1 MFSII
6 QPAKRATMNVLETIS
21 AINSRLD
28 IPAVCIFFGVA
39 VLLTIKTN
47 FLQFRGFG
55 KFIAMLKKKA
65 AQRKEKKHQL
75 DSIDSFHALFTA
87 MATTIGMGNMVGPTV
102 AIFAGGPGALFWLVV
117 YIFFA
122 SVTKFVEVCFAIKT
136 RIKTPNGHIIGGP
149 MEYLKLLHP
158 LLAQWYVG
166 VMMFLFVGWSALQ
179 SNTLA
184 AIYAQES
191 VPEWI
196 VGAALAIVVFF
207 VLQGGA
213 QRVGNIASKLVPF
226 MFFLYMTFA
235 FIILFKDL
243 ALLSQAISLI
253 FASIFSVKAATGG
266 FVGATLFT
274 AMRAGVYRGIYISEA
289 GIGTSSIP
297 HAMSD
302 TSKATDQGLLALY
315 SMTADALI
323 STMSGLLVL
332 VTGVWMFGDFRS
344 TLIYEAFKMH
354 SPGVGQLVLL
364 TTVSLFVLTTVI
376 GNSFNGV
383 QTYASITKYRYMQWY
398 IGFTVISIFL
408 GAQINVRLAWEIMD
422 LLLTLVAIPNV
433 IGVLYLAFK
442 KPDVIEI

>member
-1 MFSII
+1 
-6 QPAKRATMNVLETIS
+6 MNVLEIVS
-21 AINSRLD
+21 AINARLD
-28 IPAVCIFFGVA
+28 IPAVFIFFGVA
-39 VLLTIKTN
+39 FILTIKTS

-65 AQRKEKKHQL
+65 AQRKEKKHKL
-75 DSIDSFHALFTA
+75 DTIDSFHALFTA

-117 YIFFA
+117 YMFFA
-122 SVTKFVEVCFAIKT
+122 SVTKFVEVCFAINT

-158 LLAQWYVG
+158 LLAHWYVG
-166 VMMFLFVGWSALQ
+166 VMMFLFMGWSALQ

-184 AIYAQES
+184 AIYAQENI
-191 VPEWI
+191 PEWI
-196 VGAALAIVVFF
+196 VGASLAVIVFF

-235 FIILFKDL
+235 FIILFKDF
-243 ALLSQAISLI
+243 ALLSQAVSLV
-253 FASIFSVKAATGG
+253 FASIFSVRAAAGG
-266 FVGATLFT
+266 FVGATLFA

-297 HAMSD
+297 HAMAD
-302 TSKATDQGLLALY
+302 TPKATDQGLLALY

-323 STMSGLLVL
+323 SIMSGLLVL
-332 VTGVWMFGDFRS
+332 VTGVWMVGDFRS

-354 SPGVGQLVLL
+354 APGVGQAVLL
-364 TTVSLFVLTTVI
+364 MTVSLFVLTTVI

-398 IGFTVISIFL
+398 IGFTVVCIFF

-442 KPDVIEI
+442 KPDVIKV

>member
-1 MFSII
+1 
-6 QPAKRATMNVLETIS
+6 MNMLEIIS
-21 AINSRLD
+21 AINARLD
-28 IPAVCIFFGVA
+28 VPAVFVFFSVA
-39 VLLTIKTN
+39 IILTLKTR

-55 KFIAMLKKKA
+55 RFISIIKEKS
-65 AQRKEKKHQL
+65 AQKKEKKHKN
-75 DSIDSFHALFTA
+75 DSIDSFHALFAA

-117 YIFFA
+117 YMFFA
-122 SVTKFVEVCFAIKT
+122 SVTKYVEVCFAINT

-149 MEYLKLLHP
+149 MEYLKALHV
-158 LLAQWYVG
+158 LLAQWYMG
-166 VMMFLFVGWSALQ
+166 VMVFLFVGWSALQ

-196 VGAALAIVVFF
+196 IGASLAAIVFF

-213 QRVGNIASKLVPF
+213 QRVGNVASKLVPF

-235 FIILFKDL
+235 FLILFKDFS
-243 ALLSQAISLI
+243 LLSQAVSLV
-253 FASIFSVKAATGG
+253 FSSIFSAKAASGG
-266 FVGATLFT
+266 LVGMTMFIAI
-274 AMRAGVYRGIYISEA
+274 RSGIYRGIYISEA

-297 HAMSD
+297 HAMAD
-302 TSKATDQGLLALY
+302 TKSATDQGLLALY

-323 STMSGLLVL
+323 SIMSGMLVL

-354 SPGVGQLVLL
+354 APGVGQAVLL
-364 TTVSLFVLTTVI
+364 LTVSLFVLTTVI

-383 QTYASITKYRYMQWY
+383 QTYGSITKYRYMQWY
-398 IGFTVISIFL
+398 ILFTVTCIFL
-408 GAQINVRLAWEIMD
+408 GSMIHVRLAWEIMD
-422 LLLTLVAIPNV
+422 LLLTMVAIPNV

-442 KPDVIEI
+442 KPKVIEI